1 MKKSPKI
8 PQKFLCEIC
17 DYNTSNVKDFNK
29 HISTRKHYFRTFLN
43 KKSPKIPKFSCDCG
57 KNYNARN
64 SLWYH
69 KKKCDF
75 DKQKTED
82 IKMDAT
88 LVRELIEQNKE
99 LQCQLITIASH
110 KTDIVTNNTQHNQFN
125 INVFLNE
132 HCKNAINFA
141 EFIDRIEVTHDDLEN
156 NAQLGF
162 VNGIS
167 QILINNLKQL
177 TLHERPIHC
186 TDVKRETMYIR
197 ENNEWHKDEDN
208 EKINNA
214 IQEVSRKSLKSLIDW
229 KQKNPDYQDLDSEFS
244 NKCIA
249 MHQQSIA
256 GEKTSVYYPK
266 VMHNLARESAINKK
280 LLNLLS

>member
-1 MKKSPKI
+1 MKKSQKSPKS
-8 PQKFLCEIC
+8 FLCEIC
-17 DYNTSNVKDFNK
+17 DYNTCSAKDYNK
-29 HISTRKHYFRTFLN
+29 HISTRKHHFRTFLN
-43 KKSPKIPKFSCDCG
+43 KKSPKIPEFLCDCG
-57 KNYNARN
+57 KTYTARN

-69 KKKCDF
+69 KKKCELYQNNDE
-75 DKQKTED
+75 T
-82 IKMDAT
+82 KMDAT
-88 LVRELIEQNKE
+88 LVRELLQQNKE
-99 LQCQLITIASH
+99 LQCQIITMATQKNDFITH
-110 KTDIVTNNTQHNQFN
+110 NTQNNQFN
-125 INVFLNE
+125 VNVFLNE

-141 EFIDRIEVTHDDLEN
+141 EFIDRIQVTHDDLEN

-177 TLHERPIHC
+177 TIHERPIHC

-208 EKINNA
+208 EKINSA

-229 KQKNPDYQDLDSEFS
+229 KHKNPDYQNLDSEFS

-266 VMHNLARESAINKK
+266 VIHNLARESAINKK
-280 LLNLLS
+280 LLNLPI